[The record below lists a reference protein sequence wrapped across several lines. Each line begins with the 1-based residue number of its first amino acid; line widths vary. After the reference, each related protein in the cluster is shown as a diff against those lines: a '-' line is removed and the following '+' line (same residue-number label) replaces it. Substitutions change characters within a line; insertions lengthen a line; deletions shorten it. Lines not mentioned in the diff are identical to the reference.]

1 MKEYYKSTRLA
12 RLLTKF
18 VMQDI
23 SEGEK
28 KELVSLARKAGVN
41 IQKIIQ
47 DVAEKEMTLGND
59 DAEIETGKKVWL
71 SIENELKRPKRHVG
85 RLLLR
90 YAAIIIVCLGLSG
103 GFYLYM
109 NQVDDTGREIVLLE
123 NETVLEFPSG
133 HSVVLTDKT
142 NVLDIIRQ
150 NTVPLEKKSTSAP
163 ELYKVRVLC
172 GATRTII
179 LEDSTTVVLYPGS
192 ELQFPEFFSLDERS
206 VMLLGEGYF
215 NVKRDSTRPF
225 TVNTEQ
231 VSIEVLGTS
240 FNVRAYKEEQTI
252 ETVLVSGKVMLN
264 GTTVLQPNQMA
275 IFDFGNRQIKIEEV
289 NADVYRERSRG
300 MFVFDNRTLDEIM
313 HEFSQWFGFEYSF
326 EDSAL
331 KNKKFRLRLP
341 HMDRFDQLMSL
352 MEKTGEIR
360 FLVSGNHIKIKNGKE

>member
-150 NTVPLEKKSTSAP
+150 NTDICS
-163 ELYKVRVLC
+163 
-172 GATRTII
+172 GII
-179 LEDSTTVVLYPGS
+179 
-192 ELQFPEFFSLDERS
+192 
-206 VMLLGEGYF
+206 
-215 NVKRDSTRPF
+215 
-225 TVNTEQ
+225 
-231 VSIEVLGTS
+231 
-240 FNVRAYKEEQTI
+240 
-252 ETVLVSGKVMLN
+252 
-264 GTTVLQPNQMA
+264 
-275 IFDFGNRQIKIEEV
+275 
-289 NADVYRERSRG
+289 
-300 MFVFDNRTLDEIM
+300 
-313 HEFSQWFGFEYSF
+313 
-326 EDSAL
+326 
-331 KNKKFRLRLP
+331 
-341 HMDRFDQLMSL
+341 
-352 MEKTGEIR
+352 
-360 FLVSGNHIKIKNGKE
+360 

>member
-71 SIENELKRPKRHVG
+71 SIENELKRPKRHIG
-85 RLLLR
+85 RFLLR
-90 YAAIIIVCLGLSG
+90 YVAIIIVCFGLSG
-103 GFYLYM
+103 GLYLYM
-109 NQVDDTGREIVLLE
+109 NQVDDTGREIALLE

-133 HSVVLTDKT
+133 RSVVLTDKT

-150 NTVPLEKKSTSAP
+150 NTVSLEKKSASVP
-163 ELYKVRVLC
+163 ELYKVKVLC
-172 GATRTII
+172 GSTRTII

-192 ELQFPEFFSLDERS
+192 ELQFPESFSLDERS

-215 NVKRDSTRPF
+215 NVKRDSARPF

-252 ETVLVSGKVMLN
+252 ETVLVTGKVMLN

-275 IFDFGNRQIKIEEV
+275 IFDCGNRQIKVEKV
-289 NADVYRERSRG
+289 NADVYRERAEG

-326 EDSAL
+326 EDSVL

>member
-231 VSIEVLGTS
+231 ISIEVLGTS

-252 ETVLVSGKVMLN
+252 ETVLVTGKVMLN

-275 IFDFGNRQIKIEEV
+275 IFDCGNRQIKVEEV

-360 FLVSGNHIKIKNGKE
+360 FLVSGDHIKIKNGKE

>member
-1 MKEYYKSTRLA
+1 MKEYYRSTRLA
-12 RLLTKF
+12 RLLAKF

-28 KELVSLARKAGVN
+28 KELASLAGKVGVD

-47 DVAEKEMTLGND
+47 DIAGKGMALGND
-59 DAEIETGKKVWL
+59 NAEIEAGKKVWL
-71 SIENELKRPKRHVG
+71 SIENEMKRPKRNVG
-85 RLLLR
+85 RFLLR
-90 YAAIIIVCLGLSG
+90 YAAIIIVCLGLSCG
-103 GFYLYM
+103 LYLYM
-109 NQVDDTGREIVLLE
+109 DQVDNTGREIALLE

-133 HSVVLTDKT
+133 HSVVLTDKM

-150 NTVPLEKKSTSAP
+150 NTVPLEEKSTSVP
-163 ELYKVRVLC
+163 ELYKVKVLC
-172 GATRTII
+172 GAIRTII
-179 LEDSTTVVLYPGS
+179 LEDSTTVVLYPGT
-192 ELQFPEFFSLDERS
+192 ELQFPESFSLDERS

-215 NVKRDSTRPF
+215 NVKRDSARPF
-225 TVNTEQ
+225 TVHTEQ
-231 VSIEVLGTS
+231 VAIEVLGTS

-252 ETVLVSGKVMLN
+252 ETVLVTGKVMLN

-275 IFDFGNRQIKIEEV
+275 IFDCGNRQIKVEEV
-289 NADVYRERSRG
+289 NAGVYRERAQG

-326 EDSAL
+326 EYSAL

-352 MEKTGEIR
+352 MEKTGEIK